1 MVLALSL
8 SLLTKYVLNSKWIWY
23 VYLCITA
30 GAPGVLS
37 NPFMHNLASPL
48 ISPYAGAVTG
58 GLPGLGAFALGQAP
72 PGLRGIGAPNLNLA
86 TVLLV
91 SNLNEEVINHSTSLL
106 YILYIYIRTYIPF
119 KTRIVL
125 LQFYNRDQLVNFT
138 EHSSFQIIVILL
150 SIYMYIYKCSWNLP
164 SDFCWFICFWS
175 Y

>member
-1 MVLALSL
+1 M
-8 SLLTKYVLNSKWIWY
+8 ICY
-23 VYLCITA
+23 VYVCITA

-106 YILYIYIRTYIPF
+106 LYIIYTYIPF
-119 KTRIVL
+119 KT
-125 LQFYNRDQLVNFT
+125 QSYCC
-138 EHSSFQIIVILL
+138 SFIIGI
-150 SIYMYIYKCSWNLP
+150 N
-164 SDFCWFICFWS
+164 
-175 Y
+175 